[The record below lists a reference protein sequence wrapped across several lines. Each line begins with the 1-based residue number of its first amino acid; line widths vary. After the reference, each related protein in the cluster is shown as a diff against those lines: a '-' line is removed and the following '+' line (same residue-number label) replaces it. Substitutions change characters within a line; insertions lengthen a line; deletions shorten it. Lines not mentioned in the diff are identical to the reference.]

1 MEQANLYAIISVIVV
16 SLISLLGLFTLSV
29 SKHFTK
35 RIVTFLV
42 AFSAGALL
50 GDVFIHLLP
59 ELAST
64 GFLNLE
70 TSLYI
75 LAAIVLFFIL
85 ERYVHWHHHHNNEH
99 DDDCNEHIH
108 PVAYT
113 ILVGDGF
120 HNLIDGLIIGGAFL
134 LDIKLGIAT
143 AVAVILHEIPQ
154 EIGDFG
160 VLLYAGFSKTKA
172 LFYNFLSALAA
183 ILGTV
188 IALIIGTS
196 DKILAILAALAVG
209 SFIYIATAD
218 LIPEIHKDKKRTFSH
233 LLSFLLGI
241 AVMFLLLLFE

>member
-1 MEQANLYAIISVIVV
+1 MDNTNLYAIISVVVV
-16 SLISLLGLFTLSV
+16 SLISLIGLFTLSI
-29 SKHFTK
+29 KEYFTK

-59 ELAST
+59 GLAEK

-75 LAAIVLFFIL
+75 LAAIILFFIL
-85 ERYVHWHHHHNNEH
+85 ERFVHWHHHHSSTHNEEY
-99 DDDCNEHIH
+99 DEHIR

-134 LDIKLGIAT
+134 LDIKLGFAT
-143 AVAVILHEIPQ
+143 ALAVILHEIPQ

-160 VLLYAGFSKTKA
+160 VLIYAGFTKA
-172 LFYNFLSALAA
+172 KALLFNFITALAA
-183 ILGTV
+183 VVGTI

-196 DKILAILAALAVG
+196 DKILAILASLAIG
-209 SFIYIATAD
+209 SFIYIAMTD
-218 LIPEIHKDKKRTFSH
+218 LIPEIHRDKSKTFSH
-233 LLSFLLGI
+233 LVSFLLGVAI
-241 AVMFLLLLFE
+241 MFLILLFE

>member
-1 MEQANLYAIISVIVV
+1 MDATNLYALISVVVV
-16 SLISLLGLFTLSV
+16 SLISLIGLFTLSI
-29 SKHFTK
+29 KEYFTK
-35 RIVTFLV
+35 KIVTFLV

-59 ELAST
+59 ELAEK

-75 LAAIVLFFIL
+75 LGAIILFFII
-85 ERYVHWHHHHNNEH
+85 ERYVHWHHHHSNIHNEDC
-99 DDDCNEHIH
+99 DDHIK

-113 ILVGDGF
+113 ILIGDGF

-143 AVAVILHEIPQ
+143 AIAVILHEIPQ

-160 VLLYAGFSKTKA
+160 VLIYSGFSKAKA
-172 LFYNFLSALAA
+172 LFYNFISALAA
-183 ILGTV
+183 IAGTI
-188 IALIIGTS
+188 IALIIGAS
-196 DKILAILAALAVG
+196 DKILAILAALAIG

-218 LIPEIHKDKKRTFSH
+218 LIPEIHRDKKRTFPH

-241 AVMFLLLLFE
+241 GIMALLLFVE

>member
-1 MEQANLYAIISVIVV
+1 MNQASIYAIISVIVV
-16 SLISLLGLFTLSV
+16 SLISLIGLFTLSI
-29 SKHFTK
+29 KEYFTK
-35 RIVTFLV
+35 RVVTFLV

-59 ELAST
+59 ELAET

-70 TSLYI
+70 ISLYI
-75 LAAIVLFFIL
+75 LGAIVLFFIL
-85 ERYVHWHHHHNNEH
+85 ERYIHWHHHHNNEH
-99 DDDCNEHIH
+99 DEDCSEHIH

-113 ILVGDGF
+113 ILLGDGF

-134 LDIKLGIAT
+134 LDIKLGVAT

-160 VLLYAGFSKTKA
+160 VLLYAGFSKTRA

-183 ILGTV
+183 VLGTI
-188 IALIIGTS
+188 IALAIGTT
-196 DKILAILAALAVG
+196 DKTLAILAALAIG

-218 LIPEIHKDKKRTFSH
+218 LIPEIHKDKKRTVPYLF
-233 LLSFLLGI
+233 SFLSGI
-241 AVMFLLLLFE
+241 GIMALLLLID